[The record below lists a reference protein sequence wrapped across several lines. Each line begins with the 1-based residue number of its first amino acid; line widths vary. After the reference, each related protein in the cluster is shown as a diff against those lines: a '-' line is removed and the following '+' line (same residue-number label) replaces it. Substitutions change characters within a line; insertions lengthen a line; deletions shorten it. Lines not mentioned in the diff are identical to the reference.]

1 MLPLGQRV
9 EVSVPHTVVWVF
21 LVCLQVTTPFFYFLV
36 SVLPGVLC
44 GASAVTLQASQRQ
57 QPGLGP
63 GAHPA
68 PW

>member
-1 MLPLGQRV
+1 M
-9 EVSVPHTVVWVF
+9 SVQHTMVWGF
-21 LVCLQVTTPFFYFLV
+21 LVYLQVTPQPSLTFLV
-36 SVLPGVLC
+36 SALPGVLC